1 MRPDRLKPWAV
12 RRLAQAKRKKAAAR
26 RFRDLA
32 NEEPAPLPAALPA
45 PVQTPPKPPTRAQFR
60 EAAQAKALDALES
73 LAGLATTA
81 SSEAA
86 RVSAANAL
94 LDRAY
99 GRPAPGGPA
108 AGDDGADGG
117 NILEVRWLDS
127 GR

>member
-1 MRPDRLKPWAV
+1 MRTDRLKPWAV

-26 RFRDLA
+26 RFRDMA
-32 NEEPAPLPAALPA
+32 NEEAAPPPEPPSPAKTPA
-45 PVQTPPKPPTRAQFR
+45 KPPTRAEFR

-99 GRPAPGGPA
+99 GRPSPGGPA
-108 AGDDGADGG
+108 AGDDGAEGG
-117 NILEVRWLDS
+117 NILEVRWLES